1 MTKARTQLESLLTKI
16 YRERGFDFRQYNEST
31 LTRRLGRRL
40 RARGV
45 QTYIDYAR
53 VLDKDPS
60 EYEALFNE
68 LTINVTSFFRHK
80 VAFKALKEVVLP
92 ALIDRYRDRQGYLR
106 IWSAGCATGQEPYS
120 IAVLLLE
127 ALGFG
132 TKRQDITI
140 LATDIDAEVLERA
153 RKGVFSLTEI
163 EGIRRVW
170 LNAYFVHHNN
180 SFCVQPVIR
189 EMASFREHN
198 LTSDQPYYDIDL
210 VVCRN
215 VLIYFTPASQTNVLK
230 GFYEG
235 LNEEGFLLLG
245 RSEVAVG
252 ETRRLFRCVD
262 SKAKLYHKV
271 R

>member
-1 MTKARTQLESLLTKI
+1 MTKARTQMQSLLTKI
-16 YRERGFDFRQYNEST
+16 YNERGFDFRQYNEST
-31 LTRRLGRRL
+31 LTRRLDRRL
-40 RARGV
+40 HARGV
-45 QTYIDYAR
+45 QTYTDYAR

-60 EYEALFNE
+60 EYEPLFNE
-68 LTINVTSFFRHK
+68 LTINVTSFFRDK
-80 VAFKALKEVVLP
+80 VAFKALEEIVLP
-92 ALIDRYRDRQGYLR
+92 ALIDRYRDRRGYFR

-140 LATDIDAEVLERA
+140 LATDIDAKVLERA
-153 RKGVFSLTEI
+153 RKGIFSPTEI
-163 EGIRRVW
+163 EGIRPVW
-170 LNAYFVHHNN
+170 LKAYFVRHNN
-180 SFCVQPVIR
+180 SFHVQPVVR

-215 VLIYFTPASQTNVLK
+215 VLIYFTPGLQTDVLK
-230 GFYEG
+230 GFHEG

-252 ETRRLFRCVD
+252 ATRRLFRCVD
-262 SKAKLYHKV
+262 SKAKLYQKV
-271 R
+271 G